1 MSVFEVGSR
10 LLLVQVEREILLVQ
24 PLLAEVE
31 ELDLPGEVL
40 ADNLLGGLGHGRL
53 VDVAVDLA
61 EHLDL
66 IWN

>member
-1 MSVFEVGSR
+1 M
-10 LLLVQVEREILLVQ
+10 LLVQVEREILLVQ

-66 IWN
+66 VWKMQVDVH